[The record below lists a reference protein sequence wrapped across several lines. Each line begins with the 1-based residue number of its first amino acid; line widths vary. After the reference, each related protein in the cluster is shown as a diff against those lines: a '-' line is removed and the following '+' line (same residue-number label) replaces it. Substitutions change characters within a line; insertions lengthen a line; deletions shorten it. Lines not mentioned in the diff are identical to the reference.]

1 MAQPASVAIGAGPA
15 PRAQVEAT
23 TCAKAMYLGGA
34 VGVRGKSLDWINQLT
49 VSPQAIEFP
58 GKKVR
63 FHIDPRSVRTL
74 DYTGHKHVNDDAAG
88 GGLLVGAWWACW
100 RDPR

>member
-49 VSPQAIEFP
+49 
-58 GKKVR
+58 
-63 FHIDPRSVRTL
+63 L